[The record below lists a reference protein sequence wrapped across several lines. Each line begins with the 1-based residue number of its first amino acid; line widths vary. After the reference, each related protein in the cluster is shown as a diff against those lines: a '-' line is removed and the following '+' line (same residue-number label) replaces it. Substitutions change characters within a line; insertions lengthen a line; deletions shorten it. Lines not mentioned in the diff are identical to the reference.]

1 MSVIVGLD
9 IGGTFTDC
17 VAVYPD
23 GSLHTTKVPSTPSV
37 PSRGLLNGLDDII
50 AGVGADGEEIGGLGH
65 ATTVATNAIIESRLA
80 AAGLIVTRGFR
91 DVLEIGRQNRPHLY
105 DLQVR
110 KPEPIIPRELVWEVT
125 ERLNADG
132 SVAVPVAFE
141 EMPALAERIAA
152 SGVESVVVCFLHSYR
167 DPVHELAVVEA
178 LGRLLPGVRLTS
190 SAVLSPLIGEYSRAC
205 TAALNARLLPAVGS
219 YLEEIA
225 DGFAARGLDGS
236 RWVMRSSGGGASLE
250 AAAAE
255 PVTLIESG
263 PAAGI
268 TAAQSFGR
276 RLGIGNLLTLDMGGT
291 TTKASIV
298 LGGMPRVVTDYE
310 VGAIGSGQASA
321 RRGAGYP
328 IQCPVIDVYEIG
340 TGGGSIAWK
349 DAGGRF
355 VVGPQSA
362 GAEPGPACYDK
373 GGTQPTVTD
382 ADYLLGLIPSLTPL
396 GKSIRL
402 NREPALAAMTALGDA
417 LGLQPLDTAR
427 GVIEIADAA
436 MASAIHSVTV
446 ERGYDPRD
454 FTMMAFGGAAPLH
467 ACAVAEI
474 AGVDRVIVPP
484 ASSVFSA
491 LGVALAD
498 VREDAAATLI
508 TDLDEAAIDTLSE
521 IAHELFS
528 RVEERIEGHGLPVSE
543 IRLGLSVG
551 LRIKGQ
557 LGVADVP
564 VGTWR
569 SLGVAELTAGFF
581 AAYER
586 EYGYRPDDVQ
596 LEIVHLHVAGIGE
609 REISADK
616 VHVISDRVD
625 APATALIHVDGY
637 SSEPVEAEVF
647 DRADLVE
654 GWSAAGPALIVEPGS
669 TAFVRRGWT
678 ASYRDGCIVL
688 ERRS

>member
-1 MSVIVGLD
+1 MSGVVVGLD

-37 PSRGLLNGLDDII
+37 PSTGLLNGLDDLT
-50 AGVGADGEEIGGLGH
+50 ATFPSGQPVAGLGH

-110 KPEPIIPRELVWEVT
+110 KPEPIIPRDLVWEVT
-125 ERLNADG
+125 ERMESDG
-132 SVAVPVAFE
+132 SVRVPLDVDE
-141 EMPALAERIAA
+141 LPALARSIRE
-152 SGVESVVVCFLHSYR
+152 SGVRSVVVCLLHSYR
-167 DPVHELAVVEA
+167 NAQHELRVAEE
-178 LGRLLPGVRLTS
+178 LGMLLPEVRVTA
-190 SAVLSPLIGEYSRAC
+190 SAALSPLIGEYSRAC
-205 TAALNARLLPAVGS
+205 TAALNARLLPAVGT
-219 YLEEIA
+219 YLEEIGR
-225 DGFAARGLDGS
+225 GFDARGLTDS

-250 AAAAE
+250 AAALE

-268 TAAQSFGR
+268 TAAQSIGR
-276 RLGIGNLLTLDMGGT
+276 KLGIANLLTLDMGGT

-298 LGGMPRVVTDYE
+298 LGGMPRVITDYE
-310 VGAIGSGQASA
+310 VGAIGSGHASA
-321 RRGAGYP
+321 RRGSGYP
-328 IQCPVIDVYEIG
+328 IQCPVIDVFEIG

-349 DAGGRF
+349 DNGGRF
-355 VVGPQSA
+355 VVGPRSA

-382 ADYLLGLIPSLTPL
+382 ADYLLGLIPSLSPL

-402 NREPALAAMTALGDA
+402 NREPALAAMGALGDE
-417 LGLQPLDTAR
+417 LGLQALDTAR
-427 GVIEIADAA
+427 GVVEIADAA

-446 ERGYDPRD
+446 ERGHDPRE

-474 AGVDRVIVPP
+474 AGVDRVVIPP

-498 VREDAAATLI
+498 VREDAATTFIA
-508 TDLDEAAIDTLSE
+508 DLDDDAIGRLST
-521 IAHELFS
+521 IAHELFA
-528 RVEERIEGHGLPVSE
+528 RVEGKIAGHGLPVTG
-543 IRLGLSVG
+543 IRLQLSVG

-557 LGVADVP
+557 LGVAEVA

-569 SLGVAELTAGFF
+569 TLSVEELTSGFF
-581 AAYER
+581 GAYER
-586 EYGYRPDDVQ
+586 EYGYRPDDVA

-609 REISADK
+609 RELTADR
-616 VHVISDRVD
+616 VHVVSHPVD
-625 APATALIHVDGY
+625 APETTEIHVEGY
-637 SSEPVEAEVF
+637 RTAPVRARVH
-647 DRADLVE
+647 DRSALDAD
-654 GWSAAGPALIVEPGS
+654 WSAEGPALIVEPGS
-669 TAFVRRGWT
+669 TTFVRRGW
-678 ASYRDGCIVL
+678 AARYESGCIML
-688 ERRS
+688 ERVS